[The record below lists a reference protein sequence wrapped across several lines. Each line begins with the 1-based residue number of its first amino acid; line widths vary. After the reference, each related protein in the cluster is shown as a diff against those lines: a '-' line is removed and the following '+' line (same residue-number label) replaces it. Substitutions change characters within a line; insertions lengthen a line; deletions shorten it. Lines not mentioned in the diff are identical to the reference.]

1 MSDWIEFDGNA
12 EGFPEG
18 ETDGQKLVR
27 LHDLANQLV
36 EANRRDGKPRKI
48 VLKIGHDERQRF
60 RTVGATEDCQQFVCE
75 VAICVE
81 DGAKVSTDQLRDYLE
96 DALCIDIDT
105 EENGTGPEAA
115 GEKAT
120 VSVSIVLSTLDTD
133 DPLYNRI
140 PVPSLL
146 KLAPVDLESA
156 VDDLDTRQRDLL
168 GKELEDLI
176 AKAAWVAGY
185 LDHRHGAGCGDQGH
199 ADSVKQANKWRKGC
213 RKVMGYQQ
221 THDIQV

>member
-156 VDDLDTRQRDLL
+156 VDDLDNLKSYHDPACNNAIGGMEMLVLAHARAGVNVEHGRYADGVRDAVQ
-168 GKELEDLI
+168 GVTELEDE
-176 AKAAWVAGY
+176 A
-185 LDHRHGAGCGDQGH
+185 
-199 ADSVKQANKWRKGC
+199 
-213 RKVMGYQQ
+213 
-221 THDIQV
+221 T